1 MWSTDPNHLHILST
15 TDFDGICLD
24 AEMEATLVGHT
35 LSTKRVAGRHLQD
48 DRTDKGIIRAA
59 RIRVLPIMLAAKAR
73 LAAMVVIPTT
83 LCGTQWTWPTNAK
96 IRRLRTAIVK
106 LLFGVKRLRRCP
118 EIVTSVLHQSHE
130 VDPIRRHPVHDP
142 VLGPARS
149 RPLAR
154 PPDQVH

>member
-1 MWSTDPNHLHILST
+1 MAGHETHLKKSCVWSTDPNHLQILST

-73 LAAMVVIPTT
+73 LAAMVVIPQPYVERNGPGRPT
-83 LCGTQWTWPTNAK
+83 LKFADS
-96 IRRLRTAIVK
+96 A
-106 LLFGVKRLRRCP
+106 
-118 EIVTSVLHQSHE
+118 
-130 VDPIRRHPVHDP
+130 
-142 VLGPARS
+142 
-149 RPLAR
+149 RPL
-154 PPDQVH
+154 